1 MKFLAVTISRKLF
14 FIFLINSII
23 TITISGMVIFSFL
36 GLSGQFNF
44 NSELSIYKSTLD
56 SIRIEQS
63 KLKGHAQSFY
73 LNVSDQTI
81 KEGRENISA
90 SIAFIKESLAKLNN
104 EKNNT
109 INNNTFESIHRYHLQ
124 EDHLPII
131 DALKAKYGTGKP
143 SKIYD
148 EELNALKQKL
158 KKKKF
163 IYDYNLEELVAR
175 TEDKTVDELIR
186 SSKFKT
192 IISKDLEQIEKG
204 VNNLKLF
211 TNRIA
216 EVSSEKMNSG
226 PAAKKNISNLINA
239 FNEFKSKRKRII
251 FKIRAKRS
259 LIAGKPEYE
268 TFMAQMMGGEADGTD
283 GFQKKEFLKDNLFY
297 QLNQLIVELDE
308 IMSGKGSTEEAG
320 EGYTPTS
327 QARDN
332 SGSANISDL
341 EWMMDDFKLI
351 RDDLEKIVNETQ
363 AKNNID
369 AFLNV
374 DKQFL
379 KTFDSVKKSGLLISE
394 SELLDNNY
402 TELNFSLSRILN
414 DINAALIKDIET
426 INASVIGETGSFIW
440 IVFIITIIG
449 LLFSLLF
456 GFLVRRSITEP
467 VNDLV
472 DMSKDIAQGEGD
484 LTKRISVA
492 GKDELGDLSTW
503 FNMFLERLNNMVVE
517 VKKHA
522 SNINVSSQEMALGNQ
537 DLSNRTHQQSSSL
550 EETATA
556 MEEINSIVQNNAE
569 DAKNANEITQK
580 AQLSVVDS
588 RTELLDTVNN
598 SIETNQ
604 EMLQNL
610 QSTNSSV
617 VTAMEEIMESSKKI
631 EGITTLMN
639 DIAFQTNLLALNAS
653 VEAARAG
660 EHGKGFAVV
669 ASEVRKLAHR
679 SAKASTEIGVLVQTS
694 LEHITSGRDL
704 VKNGEQGMDEMR
716 TKIETMLNNLKS
728 ESDSNLNGILTSVKE
743 VSEVM
748 ENIKVASQEQAE
760 GVDQINKA
768 IADMDRITQENSSL
782 VEQNTTASQ
791 HMAEEAEN
799 LQALLNT
806 FKVEKNESISLD
818 TVSEISQ
825 PKLKLEQAKVEQIPE
840 ITSKSKNIEKGK
852 KTDDSEISIKEDLE
866 PFK

>member
-1 MKFLAVTISRKLF
+1 
-14 FIFLINSII
+14 
-23 TITISGMVIFSFL
+23 
-36 GLSGQFNF
+36 
-44 NSELSIYKSTLD
+44 
-56 SIRIEQS
+56 
-63 KLKGHAQSFY
+63 
-73 LNVSDQTI
+73 
-81 KEGRENISA
+81 
-90 SIAFIKESLAKLNN
+90 
-104 EKNNT
+104 
-109 INNNTFESIHRYHLQ
+109 
-124 EDHLPII
+124 
-131 DALKAKYGTGKP
+131 
-143 SKIYD
+143 
-148 EELNALKQKL
+148 
-158 KKKKF
+158 
-163 IYDYNLEELVAR
+163 
-175 TEDKTVDELIR
+175 
-186 SSKFKT
+186 
-192 IISKDLEQIEKG
+192 
-204 VNNLKLF
+204 
-211 TNRIA
+211 
-216 EVSSEKMNSG
+216 
-226 PAAKKNISNLINA
+226 
-239 FNEFKSKRKRII
+239 
-251 FKIRAKRS
+251 
-259 LIAGKPEYE
+259 
-268 TFMAQMMGGEADGTD
+268 
-283 GFQKKEFLKDNLFY
+283 
-297 QLNQLIVELDE
+297 
-308 IMSGKGSTEEAG
+308 
-320 EGYTPTS
+320 
-327 QARDN
+327 
-332 SGSANISDL
+332 
-341 EWMMDDFKLI
+341 
-351 RDDLEKIVNETQ
+351 
-363 AKNNID
+363 
-369 AFLNV
+369 
-374 DKQFL
+374 
-379 KTFDSVKKSGLLISE
+379 
-394 SELLDNNY
+394 
-402 TELNFSLSRILN
+402 
-414 DINAALIKDIET
+414 
-426 INASVIGETGSFIW
+426 
-440 IVFIITIIG
+440 
-449 LLFSLLF
+449 
-456 GFLVRRSITEP
+456 
-467 VNDLV
+467 
-472 DMSKDIAQGEGD
+472 
-484 LTKRISVA
+484 
-492 GKDELGDLSTW
+492 
-503 FNMFLERLNNMVVE
+503 
-517 VKKHA
+517 
-522 SNINVSSQEMALGNQ
+522 
-537 DLSNRTHQQSSSL
+537 
-550 EETATA
+550 

-760 GVDQINKA
+760 GVDQINRA

-806 FKVEKNESISLD
+806 FKVEKNESISLN

>member
-1 MKFLAVTISRKLF
+1 
-14 FIFLINSII
+14 
-23 TITISGMVIFSFL
+23 
-36 GLSGQFNF
+36 
-44 NSELSIYKSTLD
+44 
-56 SIRIEQS
+56 
-63 KLKGHAQSFY
+63 
-73 LNVSDQTI
+73 
-81 KEGRENISA
+81 
-90 SIAFIKESLAKLNN
+90 
-104 EKNNT
+104 
-109 INNNTFESIHRYHLQ
+109 
-124 EDHLPII
+124 
-131 DALKAKYGTGKP
+131 
-143 SKIYD
+143 
-148 EELNALKQKL
+148 
-158 KKKKF
+158 
-163 IYDYNLEELVAR
+163 
-175 TEDKTVDELIR
+175 
-186 SSKFKT
+186 
-192 IISKDLEQIEKG
+192 
-204 VNNLKLF
+204 
-211 TNRIA
+211 
-216 EVSSEKMNSG
+216 
-226 PAAKKNISNLINA
+226 
-239 FNEFKSKRKRII
+239 
-251 FKIRAKRS
+251 
-259 LIAGKPEYE
+259 
-268 TFMAQMMGGEADGTD
+268 
-283 GFQKKEFLKDNLFY
+283 
-297 QLNQLIVELDE
+297 
-308 IMSGKGSTEEAG
+308 
-320 EGYTPTS
+320 
-327 QARDN
+327 
-332 SGSANISDL
+332 
-341 EWMMDDFKLI
+341 
-351 RDDLEKIVNETQ
+351 
-363 AKNNID
+363 
-369 AFLNV
+369 
-374 DKQFL
+374 
-379 KTFDSVKKSGLLISE
+379 
-394 SELLDNNY
+394 
-402 TELNFSLSRILN
+402 
-414 DINAALIKDIET
+414 
-426 INASVIGETGSFIW
+426 
-440 IVFIITIIG
+440 
-449 LLFSLLF
+449 
-456 GFLVRRSITEP
+456 
-467 VNDLV
+467 
-472 DMSKDIAQGEGD
+472 
-484 LTKRISVA
+484 
-492 GKDELGDLSTW
+492 
-503 FNMFLERLNNMVVE
+503 
-517 VKKHA
+517 
-522 SNINVSSQEMALGNQ
+522 MALGNQ

-840 ITSKSKNIEKGK
+840 ITEKSKNIEKGK

>member
-1 MKFLAVTISRKLF
+1 MKFLSVTISKKLF
-14 FIFLINSII
+14 FIFLINTII
-23 TITISGMVIFSFL
+23 TVTISGMVIYSFL

-44 NSELSIYKSTLD
+44 NSELSNFKSILD

-81 KEGRENISA
+81 KKGLADIGA
-90 SIAFIKESLAKLNN
+90 SIIFITTSLEKLTDEKNHTINSSSLESL
-104 EKNNT
+104 
-109 INNNTFESIHRYHLQ
+109 HRYNL
-124 EDHLPII
+124 I
-131 DALKAKYGTGKP
+131 DDQMLKIDSLKAKYGVAK
-143 SKIYD
+143 SAEIYD
-148 EELNALKQKL
+148 TELKTLKNKL
-158 KKKKF
+158 KNNTF
-163 IYDYNLEELVAR
+163 IYDFHLDDLIAR
-175 TEDKTVDELIR
+175 TGDKSLNQLIK

-192 IISKDLEQIEKG
+192 VISKDLDQIAKEVKKL
-204 VNNLKLF
+204 NLF

-226 PAAKKNISNLINA
+226 PVAKKNISNLINA
-239 FNEFKSKRKRII
+239 FNEFKGKRKRII
-251 FKIRAKRS
+251 FKLRAKRS

-268 TFMAQMMGGEADGTD
+268 TFMQQMLGGEADGVD
-283 GFQKKEFLKDNLFY
+283 GFQKKEYLNKNLFY
-297 QLNQLIVELDE
+297 QLDQLIVELDE
-308 IMSGKGSTEEAG
+308 IMSA
-320 EGYTPTS
+320 S
-327 QARDN
+327 QAKRDKV
-332 SGSANISDL
+332 GSANISDL
-341 EWMMDDFKLI
+341 EWMFDDFKLI
-351 RDDLEKIVNETQ
+351 RDDLGKIVNETES
-363 AKNNID
+363 KNNID
-369 AFLNV
+369 TFTNV
-374 DKQFL
+374 EKQFV
-379 KTFDSVKKSGLLISE
+379 KTFESVKKSGLLVSE
-394 SELLDNNY
+394 SQLLDNNY
-402 TELNFSLSRILN
+402 TELNLGLSRVLD
-414 DINAALIKDIET
+414 DINAVLTKDIDT
-426 INASVIGETGSFIW
+426 INASVIGETDTFIW
-440 IVFIITIIG
+440 VVMIITIIG
-449 LLFSLLF
+449 LLVSLLF
-456 GFLVRRSITEP
+456 GFLVRRSITAP

-484 LTKRISVA
+484 LTKRIVIA

-503 FNMFLERLNNMVVE
+503 FNMFLQRLNNMVVE

-537 DLSNRTHQQSSSL
+537 DLSSRTHQQSSSL

-580 AQLSVVDS
+580 AQQSVVDS
-588 RTELLDTVNN
+588 RTELLDTVNK
-598 SIETNQ
+598 SIDTNQ

-610 QSTNSSV
+610 QSTNTSV

-694 LEHITSGRDL
+694 LEHITSGRNL
-704 VKNGEQGMDEMR
+704 VKDGEQGMDDMR

-760 GVDQINKA
+760 GVDQINRA
-768 IADMDRITQENSSL
+768 IADMDRITQENSAL

-791 HMAEEAEN
+791 HMAEEAKN
-799 LQALLNT
+799 LEELLNT
-806 FKVEKNESISLD
+806 FKVQEGDEGS
-818 TVSEISQ
+818 SELIIEDKQ
-825 PKLKLEQAKVEQIPE
+825 TNLKLAQSKIEQLPE
-840 ITSKSKNIEKGK
+840 
-852 KTDDSEISIKEDLE
+852 KTETTKPDSQSENTLNQNLA
-866 PFK
+866 PFE